1 MNKAKAVLLVTF
13 LIIFSLSACGKRQ
26 EPKDNKDNTTK
37 TENAKSETDEKETPE
52 SLHGLIEDEY
62 ANLEI
67 TAEVLQRMAILPGS
81 TIPLSVSITNNGD
94 QKIIYT
100 QGSGSFEI
108 PEALVLDISKLQAIL
123 PKDHLGV
130 ATMDIRSGELLPGET
145 LNYTLNIRAIEPTE
159 NFNDYTYSKWNDGN
173 EYIADIDW
181 ETLSGEYS
189 DLTAAKAD
197 TYEGHVYFLY
207 ALENEQGNPTLSPTG
222 YSGKKFTVTITK

>member
-1 MNKAKAVLLVTF
+1 MNKAKSLLLVTF
-13 LIIFSLSACGKRQ
+13 LIILSLSACGKSPDKK
-26 EPKDNKDNTTK
+26 ESETDTVKNEEAK
-37 TENAKSETDEKETPE
+37 TENNEDETNE

-62 ANLEI
+62 EDLEI

-81 TIPLSVSITNNGD
+81 TIPLSITITNTGD

-108 PEALVLDISKLQAIL
+108 PEALVLDIPKLQAIL

-145 LNYTLNIRAIEPTE
+145 LNYTLNIRAIEPSDT
-159 NFNDYTYSKWNDGN
+159 FNDYTYSKWDNGN

-181 ETLSGEYS
+181 ETLVGEYS
-189 DLTAAKAD
+189 DLTPAKAD
-197 TYEGHVYFLY
+197 TYNGHVYFLY

-222 YSGKKFTVTITK
+222 YSGQKFSVTITE